1 MRFRFIVL
9 FFGFC
14 FMCSCG
20 SSDGPRERMARIN
33 GEGAEIGS
41 NGNQYKSAGRG
52 RKSNVGSHNPLSKL
66 RRFCNELE
74 KNSSSYTIYEWAD
87 AADEYSRIEAEL
99 LEQHYNDAEH
109 EEIGYLK
116 GKCAGYLARGVKKS
130 EEKMEIQIE
139 AAERGFD
146 EVVGEIDW

>member
-1 MRFRFIVL
+1 MKSRFIVL

-33 GEGAEIGS
+33 GESAEIGS
-41 NGNQYKSAGRG
+41 NGHQNKSACRG
-52 RKSNVGSHNPLSKL
+52 RKSIVGSHNPLSKL
-66 RRFCNELE
+66 RRFCDELE

-99 LEQHYNDAEH
+99 LKYNYDDAEH

-116 GKCAGYLARGVKKS
+116 GKCAGYLAKGVKEG
-130 EEKMEIQIE
+130 EEKIEIQLE

-146 EVVGEIDW
+146 EVAGNLDW